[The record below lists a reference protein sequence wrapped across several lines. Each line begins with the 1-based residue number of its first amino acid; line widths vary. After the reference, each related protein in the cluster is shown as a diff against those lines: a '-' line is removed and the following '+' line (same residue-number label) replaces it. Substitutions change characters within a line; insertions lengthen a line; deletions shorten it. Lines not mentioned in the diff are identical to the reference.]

1 MTKGL
6 IKLGYK
12 GNNDKILIGNPQVCF
27 WKNVYKQHTN
37 FVKESMELKHDDGYY
52 MNNTQPTIFKFR
64 IDRNADLVT
73 FASLSLTLPEIYSK
87 KGDNGE
93 FTWIENIGAS
103 MIEYAR
109 LYYDDI
115 LIEEIDGDFLIV
127 NRDMLLNNDKK
138 NNFNKLIGHDSCLT
152 NPYINNVYPSYTNI
166 SGDLSGTDFYINSD
180 YNSGPSI
187 KEYKLNVPL
196 LFCFFREKSFIPLIS
211 LKYREVFIE
220 IKLRP
225 LKDLYTII
233 EREEIKLNIPADPLS
248 YLFMTPLELSVLD
261 LSGLSGETLS
271 DASQNT
277 VNFDRRVIDPVQDIF
292 RFTQIPKSY
301 FVPTLE
307 LEYIFL
313 DNKER
318 KSLALH
324 PFSQT
329 FSFNKKLTYK
339 SLEGLEKLYIK
350 EYHPLQSLYLVTK
363 RDDISTRNQWS
374 NYSNN
379 DFEGQETLYLQ
390 NYFTLLAK
398 DEAKNQGHTN
408 FFKHL
413 GTFLGK
419 GNQNYTCIIQKND
432 YTDVSG
438 RVHSLKGYDFLIK
451 KPKFNKK
458 ITFNLILKFLL
469 IIKYGQNYIGRPII
483 RDNKGHILPT
493 DITLKHGQITNIN
506 FTKSNQYNDYSSFT
520 VDPQLYLNG
529 FGLVYGGEE
538 YNTLPNIYIG
548 TSDNLEKVSY
558 SADINNKKI
567 SNGILKSKILLS
579 EEVPIYI
586 GGELTDILN
595 IERYTGGSLY
605 FFDCYNDI
613 ISPTIK
619 IIKNKLEIIK
629 SGAGLTKYTKLC
641 IGKILSNIN
650 LKENTLISR
659 NIASYELV
667 PKFYSKFLKE
677 KYNSL
682 STTSPKLEIK
692 YKPLTTYTLD
702 YEIDLKETEII
713 NLKKINKKI
722 SNKKISFELGGEI
735 LLDRDIFLH
744 IDLNTN
750 KTSINIGKYKSKIR
764 TDIKILHNFSKDITD
779 SFTNIKWGNLPGF
792 IGSGIMFSGGDF
804 RDLNINPFSDKVSLY
819 IGGKEI
825 STIIP
830 SSIENIVFAANQT
843 PDYNCL
849 NKYSNKLIFVNLTN
863 DIFSVEYG
871 KEIDSITIKDNIE
884 DLTLTLS
891 NNVAIFK
898 NLLKNCNIEKK
909 NYFSKETQIEFDFG
923 GGVRPLND
931 FVDYFIEGGELKRIN
946 FNENYYEEEIKWTG
960 YRKDPIFIVKDIS
973 IIRDKPLTRDKV
985 DINLLR
991 EHTNSSL
998 GLNYRDGL
1006 VGGVIDFGGSNFNG
1020 TLVNK
1025 SSGFDADIYLEKI
1038 NKIEY
1043 EVKCRNLGYNYN
1055 EDVNCSLVS
1064 YEIIQ
1069 GKLYKLNILDSFI
1082 LKTNILGKIDISKGI
1097 LWKNNKSFSKIEI
1110 INNLNTKTSNYTI
1123 FNTHHN
1129 INTNYK
1135 IIIGCVPDES
1145 VGIINCGENFSDEA
1159 VDLLY
1164 TTSHD
1169 KLLFKYSFDYKTS
1182 ITNGKITSLICKI
1195 PKLNNINLPLISY
1208 EIKDNQLHLKR
1219 PNIIIETKKQLTG
1232 FKIIDSGTDLTRN
1245 TKLYNGFITKLP
1257 KINSGVAFIQN
1268 GKDKIPLIT
1277 GKNGIELYPTHKFL
1291 VFNNNFTYDIPEYKN
1306 LILNKKFSEQKTLFI
1321 QFTDETYISVLRN
1334 EPIYTLTPKFTEK
1347 LYTLSSEIYPST
1359 IIDDVTITD
1368 PGNELDSVF
1377 KDYKLI
1383 FRDIDRRI
1391 IETNNIII
1399 PEFNGINGEIKT
1411 NSIFDLVIKGDG
1423 GGFGCTI
1430 EPKYM
1435 IGDGCNLLSIMGVNK
1450 ASLNCGGGFDGKDL
1464 NLGYTNSDHLCS
1476 NIYTWNTIPN
1486 SSLISNR
1493 DWITV
1498 NDIKKFMNIWRY
1510 RSPMDVPILN
1520 KKNYDFYKS
1529 GCIVNKFG
1537 VNIDFKEREN
1547 IRDAY
1552 VYKTLEKYYTMKEAN
1567 YNNNILYSFCL
1578 NNSSFQST
1586 GNVNLNSLDNL
1597 CLNLELKNPS
1607 KDSNG
1612 EENYKYDAD
1621 VFLKYHN
1628 VIEYVNGK
1636 GGLKYGN

>member
-12 GNNDKILIGNPQVCF
+12 GNNDKILIGNPKVCF

-37 FVKESMELKHDDGYY
+37 FVKQSMELEHDDGYY
-52 MNNTQPTIFKFR
+52 MKNTEPTIFKFH

-73 FASLSLTLPEIYSK
+73 FASLTLTLPEIYSK
-87 KGDNGE
+87 NGHSGE
-93 FTWIENIGAS
+93 FIWIENIGAS
-103 MIEYAR
+103 MIEYAK

-138 NNFNKLIGHDSCLT
+138 INFNKLIGHDHCLN
-152 NPYINNVYPSYTNI
+152 NPYINNVYPSHTNI
-166 SGDLSGTDFYINSD
+166 SGDLSGTNFFLNSD

-187 KEYKLNVPL
+187 NEYKLNVPL

-225 LKDLYTII
+225 LKDLYTVIK
-233 EREEIKLNIPADPLS
+233 REEIKLNIPADPLS
-248 YLFMTPLELSVLD
+248 YFFMTPSELSVLD

-271 DASQNT
+271 DAPQHI
-277 VNFDRRVIDPVQDIF
+277 VNFDQRVVDPQKDIF
-292 RFTQIPKSY
+292 RFTQISTSY
-301 FVPTLE
+301 FVPKLE
-307 LEYIFL
+307 LEYVFL

-318 KSLALH
+318 QNLALH

-339 SLEGLEKLYIK
+339 SLAGLEKLYIK

-379 DFEGQETLYLQ
+379 DYEGQETRHLQ

-419 GNQNYTCIIQKND
+419 ENQNYTCIIQKND

-451 KPKFNKK
+451 KPKFAKK
-458 ITFNLILKFLL
+458 TTFNLILKFLL
-469 IIKYGQNYIGRPII
+469 IIKNGQNYIGKPII

-493 DITLKHGQITNIN
+493 NITLREGRITNIN
-506 FTKSNQYNDYSSFT
+506 FSKSNQYTDYSSFT
-520 VDPQLYLNG
+520 VDQQLYLND
-529 FGLVYGGEE
+529 LEVLYGGKE

-548 TSDNLEKVSY
+548 NPDNMEKVSY
-558 SADINNKKI
+558 SGDISNKKI
-567 SNGILKSKILLS
+567 FKGVLNRKILLDGKT
-579 EEVPIYI
+579 PIYV
-586 GGELTDILN
+586 GGELNDILN
-595 IERYTGGSLY
+595 IDCYKGGSLH
-605 FFDCYNDI
+605 FFDYYNDI
-613 ISPTIK
+613 LAPKIK
-619 IIKNKLEIIK
+619 IIQNKLTIINR
-629 SGAGLTKYTKLC
+629 GAGLTKYTKLC
-641 IGKILSNIN
+641 IGKILKGIH
-650 LKENTLISR
+650 LKENTLLNR

-667 PKFYSKFLKE
+667 PKFYSKFLEE
-677 KYNSL
+677 KYNSI
-682 STTSPKLEIK
+682 STTPPELEIK
-692 YKPLTTYTLD
+692 YKPLTTYALD
-702 YEIDLKETEII
+702 YEINLKETKLI
-713 NLKKINKKI
+713 NLKKINKNI
-722 SNKKISFELGGEI
+722 GNNKISFELEGPI

-744 IDLNTN
+744 IKLDTN
-750 KTSINIGKYKSKIR
+750 KTSINIGKYKSKIHA
-764 TDIKILHNFSKDITD
+764 DIKVLHNFNKDITD
-779 SFTNIKWGNLPGF
+779 KFTNIEWGDLPGF
-792 IGSGIMFSGGDF
+792 IGRGIVLGGGDF
-804 RDLNINPFSDKVSLY
+804 KDLNITPFSDKISLY

-825 STIIP
+825 STITP
-830 SSIENIVFAANQT
+830 SSIDNICFASNQT
-843 PDYNCL
+843 PDYNGL
-849 NKYSNKLIFVNLTN
+849 GRYRNKLIFVNITDN
-863 DIFSVEYG
+863 IFSVEYG
-871 KEIDSITIKDNIE
+871 KDISSINIENNIE

-891 NNVAIFK
+891 NNALLFK
-898 NLLKNCNIEKK
+898 DLLKNCNIEKK
-909 NYFSKETQIEFDFG
+909 TNFTKNNQIEFDFG
-923 GGVRPLND
+923 GGSRSLND

-960 YRKDPIFIVKDIS
+960 YRKNPIFIVKDMT
-973 IIRDKPLTRDKV
+973 IIRDKPISREKI

-991 EHTNSSL
+991 EHTNSAL
-998 GLNYRDGL
+998 GINYRDAL
-1006 VGGVIDFGGSNFNG
+1006 VGGVIDFGGRCFSG

-1038 NKIEY
+1038 NKTEY
-1043 EVKCRNLGYNYN
+1043 EVKWNNLGYNYN
-1055 EDVNCSLVS
+1055 ENVKCTVVS

-1069 GKLYKLNILDSFI
+1069 NKLYKLNILDSFI
-1082 LKTNILGKIDISKGI
+1082 LKTNILGKIDISSGI
-1097 LWKNNKSFSKIEI
+1097 LWKNNKSLSRIDI
-1110 INNLNTKTSNYTI
+1110 INDLNTQSSNYTI
-1123 FNTHHN
+1123 YNIHHN
-1129 INTNYK
+1129 INTKYK
-1135 IIIGCVPDES
+1135 IIVGSIPSES
-1145 VGIINCGENFSDEA
+1145 VGIINSGEKFSDEA
-1159 VDLLY
+1159 VGLFY
-1164 TTSHD
+1164 TTSHN
-1169 KLLFKYSFDYKTS
+1169 KLLFKYPFDYKTT
-1182 ITNGKITSLICKI
+1182 ITNGEITSLICKI
-1195 PKLNNINLPLISY
+1195 PKINNLSTPLISY
-1208 EIKDNQLHLKR
+1208 EIKDDKLYLKH
-1219 PNIIIETKKQLTG
+1219 PNVIIETKKQLTG

-1257 KINSGVAFIQN
+1257 KINSDVAFIQN
-1268 GKDKIPLIT
+1268 GKYKIPLII
-1277 GKNGIELYPTHKFL
+1277 GESGVDLYPEHKFL
-1291 VFNNNFTYDIPEYKN
+1291 VFNNNFTYDISEYKN
-1306 LILNKKFSEQKTLFI
+1306 LTINKKFLEQKTFFT
-1321 QFTDETYISVLRN
+1321 QFTDKAYISILRN
-1334 EPIYTLTPKFTEK
+1334 DPLYTLTPTFTEK
-1347 LYTLSSEIYPST
+1347 LYTMSSEIYPST
-1359 IIDDVTITD
+1359 IIEDISIID
-1368 PGNELDSVF
+1368 PGNELDNIF

-1383 FRDIDRRI
+1383 LRDIDRRI
-1391 IETNNIII
+1391 IDTNNIII
-1399 PEFNGINGEIKT
+1399 PEFDGINGLVKT
-1411 NSIFDLVIKGDG
+1411 NSLLDLVIKGDG
-1423 GGFGCTI
+1423 GGFGCI
-1430 EPKYM
+1430 IKPEYLR
-1435 IGDGCNLLSIMGVNK
+1435 GSGCNLLSIMGINK
-1450 ASLNCGGGFDGKDL
+1450 ASLTCGEGFDGKDL
-1464 NLGYTNSDHLCS
+1464 DLGYTNSDHLCN

-1493 DWITV
+1493 DWITLG
-1498 NDIKKFMNIWRY
+1498 DIKKFMNIWRY

-1520 KKNYDFYKS
+1520 KNNYDFYKS
-1529 GCIVNKFG
+1529 DCIVNKFG

-1567 YNNNILYSFCL
+1567 YNNNLLYSFCL

-1597 CLNLELKNPS
+1597 CLNLELKNPK

-1636 GGLKYGN
+1636 GGMKYGN